1 MIGTASKAGVR
12 FLCFERFKQMLAD
25 DRGKVSGQ
33 RMMLAGLGAGV
44 VEAIVAVTPTETI
57 K

>member
-1 MIGTASKAGVR
+1 
-12 FLCFERFKQMLAD
+12 MLAD